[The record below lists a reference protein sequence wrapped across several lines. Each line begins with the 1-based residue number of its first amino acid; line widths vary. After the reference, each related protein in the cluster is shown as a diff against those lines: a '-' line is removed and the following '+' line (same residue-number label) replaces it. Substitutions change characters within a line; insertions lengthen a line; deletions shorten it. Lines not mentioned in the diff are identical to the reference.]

1 MNLESVNVRYLLTH
15 FPEFPTLQIQK
26 KELHHEKYA
35 KYLCGFFNETRMA
48 AAQGDVE
55 AQYNLGFMLSEG
67 EGVIQN
73 PEEAYFWILLSASSG
88 FEIARKNLRNVNNKL
103 NRSQIKGVKIRVK
116 EWINEHK
123 N

>member
-1 MNLESVNVRYLLTH
+1 
-15 FPEFPTLQIQK
+15 
-26 KELHHEKYA
+26 
-35 KYLCGFFNETRMA
+35 MA